1 MTLKWHQKNRTTD
14 RTFRSTD
21 AAVKSGFRLR
31 SNNTTASVSYKHI
44 RLRHP
49 PRPCFPSFVCL
60 SVCLSGLDKPALSS
74 LDLNDPCHQRVG
86 SSRPDAG
93 GAKLDVAVV
102 RCPPP
107 QQPDSERASERE
119 RGQPCSQR
127 GWVADQTTRRDKVGS
142 KLQLTPKKSH
152 RGVRAKKH
160 IIQHHAGTL
169 HSVRT
174 QATQARPPLIGLSG
188 INCEEAK
195 RSLPDI

>member
-1 MTLKWHQKNRTTD
+1 MTPVTSALAARGQTPVERNWTW
-14 RTFRSTD
+14 RSS
-21 AAVKSGFRLR
+21 AVR
-31 SNNTTASVSYKHI
+31 SHNSQTAS
-44 RLRHP
+44 
-49 PRPCFPSFVCL
+49 
-60 SVCLSGLDKPALSS
+60 
-74 LDLNDPCHQRVG
+74 
-86 SSRPDAG
+86 
-93 GAKLDVAVV
+93 
-102 RCPPP
+102 
-107 QQPDSERASERE
+107 ERERERE

-174 QATQARPPLIGLSG
+174 QGTQARPPLIGLSG

-195 RSLPDI
+195 GAFQTFKWHQARRRKYSDSVCLVVKIPHRPEQITGNTLRHMEIK